1 MSSIEMSL
9 NYFSLPFLKKKTLKK
24 ESEMSSTSFQQLIIP
39 FEEKLYNFIF
49 KALNFSQDA
58 DDVFQETVLRAF
70 KYRNSFKIRAFKYRN
85 SFKTK
90 GSFRTWLFSIASNE
104 IRSYFNKNK
113 NLIGK
118 CNSLDCENIV
128 CDVDNKTRVQDV
140 YDVAESLDPKKRQ
153 VFFLFYYNRFSINE
167 IKEITGIKEGNI
179 KFILNQCRGEIKSKL
194 EDK

>member
-1 MSSIEMSL
+1 MNSIEMSL
-9 NYFSLPFLKKKTLKK
+9 NYFSLPFLKKQISLLKK
-24 ESEMSSTSFQQLIIP
+24 EKEMSSLSFQQLIIP

-58 DDVFQETVLRAF
+58 DDVYQETVLRAF
-70 KYRNSFKIRAFKYRN
+70 KYRNSFKKEC
-85 SFKTK
+85 SFKA
-90 GSFRTWLFSIASNE
+90 WLFSIASNE

-118 CNSLDCENIV
+118 YNSLDCENIV

-179 KFILNQCRGEIKSKL
+179 KFILNQCRKEIKSKL

>member
-1 MSSIEMSL
+1 MSL

-70 KYRNSFKIRAFKYRN
+70 KYRNSFKKEC
-85 SFKTK
+85 SFK
-90 GSFRTWLFSIASNE
+90 TWLFSIASNE

-140 YDVAESLDPKKRQ
+140 YDIAESLDPKKRQ

>member
-9 NYFSLPFLKKKTLKK
+9 NYFSLPFLKKQISLLKK
-24 ESEMSSTSFQQLIIP
+24 ESEMSSLSFQQLIIP
-39 FEEKLYNFIF
+39 FKEKLYNFIF

-58 DDVFQETVLRAF
+58 DDVYQETVLRAF
-70 KYRNSFKIRAFKYRN
+70 KYRNSFKTEG
-85 SFKTK
+85 SFK
-90 GSFRTWLFSIASNE
+90 TWLFSIASNE

-113 NLIGK
+113 NLVEK
-118 CNSLDCENIV
+118 CNSLDCENIT

-179 KFILNQCRGEIKSKL
+179 KFILNQCREEIKSKL

>member
-9 NYFSLPFLKKKTLKK
+9 NYFSLPFLKKQISLLKK
-24 ESEMSSTSFQQLIIP
+24 ESEMSSLSFQQLIIP
-39 FEEKLYNFIF
+39 FKEKLYNFIF

-58 DDVFQETVLRAF
+58 DDVYQETVLRAF
-70 KYRNSFKIRAFKYRN
+70 KYRKSFKKEC
-85 SFKTK
+85 SFKT
-90 GSFRTWLFSIASNE
+90 WLFTIASNE
-104 IRSYFNKNK
+104 VRDYFNKNK

-118 CNSLDCENIV
+118 FNSLDCEKIA
-128 CDVDNKTRVQDV
+128 CDVDNKTRVKDV

-167 IKEITGIKEGNI
+167 IKEITGINEGNI
-179 KFILNQCRGEIKSKL
+179 KFILNKCREEIKSKM